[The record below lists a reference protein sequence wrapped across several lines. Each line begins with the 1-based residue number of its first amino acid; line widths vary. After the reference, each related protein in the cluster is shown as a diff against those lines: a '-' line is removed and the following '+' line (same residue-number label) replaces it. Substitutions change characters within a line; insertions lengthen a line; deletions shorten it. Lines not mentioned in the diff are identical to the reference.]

1 MISSGFPEPYRYPT
15 PESITIHP
23 ADRTEF
29 NRQLPTA
36 RVYGQP
42 LPPDLPIHE
51 SVAVPIGAIRIRI
64 DGKDITC
71 TLGHAP
77 EPRWL
82 IADPITGLP
91 LGRIT

>member
-1 MISSGFPEPYRYPT
+1 MTSHRARQYPA

-23 ADRTEF
+23 ADRAEF

-42 LPPDLPIHE
+42 LPPGLPIFE

-64 DGKDITC
+64 NGADITV
-71 TLGHAP
+71 TLGRAP
-77 EPRWL
+77 TPRWL
-82 IADPITGLP
+82 IADAATGLP
-91 LGRIT
+91 LGRTT